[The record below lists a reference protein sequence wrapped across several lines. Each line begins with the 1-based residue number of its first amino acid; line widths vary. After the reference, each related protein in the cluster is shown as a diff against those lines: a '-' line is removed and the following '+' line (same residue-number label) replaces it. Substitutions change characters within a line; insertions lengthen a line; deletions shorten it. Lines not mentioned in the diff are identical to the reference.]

1 MVGSFS
7 KTLLFMMMISAGLSQ
22 TVTASEEVAQ
32 ASIGNASDV
41 YFQAFCAAMATLL
54 VVFVL
59 WAIIFRPKF
68 KSSAE

>member
-1 MVGSFS
+1 
-7 KTLLFMMMISAGLSQ
+7 MMAMSLSLSQ
-22 TVTASEEVAQ
+22 TVLASEEV
-32 ASIGNASDV
+32 SKSTMGSGSDV

-68 KSSAE
+68 KSSTE

>member
-1 MVGSFS
+1 MGSLNKS
-7 KTLLFMMMISAGLSQ
+7 ILYMMALSTGLSQ
-22 TVTASEEVAQ
+22 TVSASEEVTK

-68 KSSAE
+68 KSSTE

>member
-1 MVGSFS
+1 MGCLKKSV
-7 KTLLFMMMISAGLSQ
+7 LLMMAMSVSLSQ
-22 TVTASEEVAQ
+22 TVFASEEV
-32 ASIGNASDV
+32 SKSSMGSASDV

-68 KSSAE
+68 KSSTE

>member
-1 MVGSFS
+1 MMGSLIKS
-7 KTLLFMMMISAGLSQ
+7 ILFMMALSTGLSQ
-22 TVTASEEVAQ
+22 TVSASEEVTK

-68 KSSAE
+68 KSSTE